1 MPQAKQYLDSLI
13 EKYNEPYLIHA
24 LGDYHAIMGENNLA
38 YQYYQKA
45 LTISNNDEEKTVISK
60 KILETNQ

>member
-1 MPQAKQYLDSLI
+1 MPQAKQYLDTLI
-13 EKYNEPYLIHA
+13 EKYNEPYLLHA
-24 LGDYHAIMGENNLA
+24 LGDYYIAMKDTALA

-45 LTISNNDEEKTVISK
+45 LTMSNNTEEQAIISK